1 MTEPDDDADATQPV
15 PWDIAAD
22 MDMIN
27 KRIKDLGDEAKRK
40 DK

>member
-22 MDMIN
+22 MDVIN
-27 KRIKDLGDEAKRK
+27 KRIKDLDDE
-40 DK
+40 DKKKGK